1 MLESFLTH
9 AAPPLFRRVSVD
21 LGIRT
26 IEIPVAEIKGAR
38 AGKTLLVTAGMDGDE
53 YAGMCAAFRLVE
65 TFQDKAFSGRLIV
78 VPLINQPGYE
88 AGLSEN
94 PIDHKFPKHIFPGR
108 ALGSASERLM
118 HWLTTTFV
126 SEANAW
132 HDMHGGAHDE
142 HLRPFLWVSKTRNA
156 TMDELT
162 QNLLRTTSAQTVLQE
177 RAKFFS
183 KERQLAKRGCWFV
196 LAESGE
202 LGEQKAEDIER
213 HVRWVKETM
222 AVLGMLD
229 ALPKNS
235 DRPPRIFSRVKQ
247 KTRLRPL
254 DESRLLWWKDG
265 GPYFV
270 SL

>member
-1 MLESFLTH
+1 MLESFPTH

-21 LGIRT
+21 LGVHT
-26 IEIPVAEIKGAR
+26 IEIPVAEIEGDR
-38 AGKTLLVTAGMDGDE
+38 SGKTLLVTAGMDGDE

-65 TFQDKAFSGRLIV
+65 TFQNKAFSGRLII
-78 VPLINQPGYE
+78 VPLVNQPGYE

-94 PIDHKFPKHIFPGR
+94 PIDHKFPKQIFPGR
-108 ALGSASERLM
+108 ALGKASERLI
-118 HWLTTTFV
+118 HWLATTYV
-126 SEANAW
+126 SEADAW

-142 HLRPFLWVSKTRNA
+142 HLRPFLWVSKTRNTA
-156 TMDELT
+156 VDELT
-162 QNLLRTTSAQTVLQE
+162 KNLLRTTSAQTVLQK
-177 RAKFFS
+177 RAGFFS

-202 LGEQKAEDIER
+202 LGEQNAEDIER

-222 AVLGMLD
+222 SVLGMLD

-235 DRPPRIFSRVKQ
+235 DRRAHIFSRVKQ
-247 KTRLRPL
+247 KTRLRHG
-254 DESRLLWWKDG
+254 DESRLLWWKNG